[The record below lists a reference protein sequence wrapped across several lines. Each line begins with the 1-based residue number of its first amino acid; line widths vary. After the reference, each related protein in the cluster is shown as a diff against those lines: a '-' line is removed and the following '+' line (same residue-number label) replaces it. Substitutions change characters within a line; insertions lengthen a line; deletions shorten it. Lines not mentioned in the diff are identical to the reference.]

1 MIIFLVGVSCVGKT
15 EIGGK
20 LAKLIDYSFFDLDHE
35 IEEFF
40 GMAIEHIQEKHLT
53 MRSFRQSASKALL
66 HLLDLK
72 NSQNTVIALPPSGL
86 MDHYWEVVKKSGG
99 TTIVLTDDAA
109 NIMKRITFYDND
121 SNLINKQ
128 LSKNEKLYYLSDIKK
143 DIIYYS
149 QSYKRSDIS
158 VSIRGLNA
166 KQAAIKVSGMRQLH
180 SQQKSRYKD
189 STIKTSTNGN

>member
-1 MIIFLVGVSCVGKT
+1 MTIFLVGVSCVGKT

-20 LAKLIDYSFFDLDHE
+20 LAKLIDCPFFDLDHE

-53 MRSFRQSASKALL
+53 MRSFRQNASRALL
-66 HLLDLK
+66 HLLDFK
-72 NSQNTVIALPPSGL
+72 NSQTTVIALPSSGL
-86 MDHYWEVVKKSGG
+86 MDHYWEVVKKSDG

-109 NIMKRITFYDND
+109 NILKRITFYDKD
-121 SNLINKQ
+121 SNSINKQ

-166 KQAAIKVSGMRQLH
+166 EQAAIKVSEILSKRGR
-180 SQQKSRYKD
+180 
-189 STIKTSTNGN
+189 